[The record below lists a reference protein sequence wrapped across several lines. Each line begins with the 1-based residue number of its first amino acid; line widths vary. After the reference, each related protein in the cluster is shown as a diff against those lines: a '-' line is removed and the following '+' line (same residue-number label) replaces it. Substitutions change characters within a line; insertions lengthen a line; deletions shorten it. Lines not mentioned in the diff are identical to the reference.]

1 MGCSVCMDE
10 SRINWSRINE
20 SHVDESHTNESRV
33 LVAVNL

>member
-20 SHVDESHTNESRV
+20 SHVDESYTNESCV